1 MNIKQIVVIF
11 IVGYVVP
18 TYSVI
23 TEKNKVYLENH
34 YGAPIICKVL
44 NNNTKEDDRLRSN
57 KDVVVNNQNRVLLG
71 LIPHA
76 KNSASRLQW
85 VNDINIKTTSYLSA
99 GYTTLNNYLEAMSN
113 AINTCCNGMSIPQNA
128 RQYCKDNNVCGKD
141 AIIVVYP
148 SSIASG
154 WKIDV
159 QWRDSSR
166 TVVGQ

>member
-1 MNIKQIVVIF
+1 MMNIKHMIIVF
-11 IVGYVVP
+11 MVGYVGT
-18 TYSVI
+18 TYSAI

-85 VNDINIKTTSYLSA
+85 VNDINIKTTSSFSQ
-99 GYTTLNNYLEAMSN
+99 GYTSLTRYLDVMGN
-113 AINTCCNGMSIPQNA
+113 AINQCCMGNESNWIE
-128 RQYCKDNNVCGKD
+128 
-141 AIIVVYP
+141 
-148 SSIASG
+148 S
-154 WKIDV
+154 
-159 QWRDSSR
+159 
-166 TVVGQ
+166 